1 MLAAHRVLHHLQV
14 RQSFIQSSGI
24 DHAMNKA
31 RRFELFSTELDVAL
45 FGVQL
50 CAWMCLTRW
59 VQPSTDLVIWTSSQM
74 TFGQDK
80 WTGWTEGSVD
90 KERQGV
96 RDKETE
102 ETAE

>member
-1 MLAAHRVLHHLQV
+1 
-14 RQSFIQSSGI
+14 
-24 DHAMNKA
+24 
-31 RRFELFSTELDVAL
+31 
-45 FGVQL
+45 
-50 CAWMCLTRW
+50 MCLTRW
-59 VQPSTDLVIWTSSQM
+59 VQPSSDLVIWTSSQM

>member
-1 MLAAHRVLHHLQV
+1 
-14 RQSFIQSSGI
+14 
-24 DHAMNKA
+24 MNKA
-31 RRFELFSTELDVAL
+31 RRFELFSTQLDVAL

-59 VQPSTDLVIWTSSQM
+59 VQPSSDLVIWTSSQM

-102 ETAE
+102 LRRLLSDCGIGACHLLLSCLLPM